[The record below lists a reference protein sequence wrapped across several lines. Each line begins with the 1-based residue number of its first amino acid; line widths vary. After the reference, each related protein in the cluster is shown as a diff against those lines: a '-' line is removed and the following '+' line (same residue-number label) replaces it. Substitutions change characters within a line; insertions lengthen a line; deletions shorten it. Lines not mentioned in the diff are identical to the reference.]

1 MAVYSNTV
9 STITYSGTTF
19 EAVGS
24 MAISASRPPFE
35 ITQVGSA
42 NAHFIPG
49 IISTAIALDIYYN
62 KAHHQ
67 VFVDALMNGTSAS
80 FAFNSSTS
88 ASDGV
93 SGSAYVIGCDVV
105 SSMGDIVRGS
115 ITLQATGQITF
126 AGTSSAAGGNEV

>member
-9 STITYSGTTF
+9 SSITYNAATF

-42 NAHFIPG
+42 NASFLPG
-49 IISTAIALDIYYN
+49 IISTAISLDIYYN

-67 VFVDALMNGTSAS
+67 VFVDALMNGSANNFTFTS
-80 FAFNSSTS
+80 SST
-88 ASDGV
+88 ASDTV
-93 SGSAYVIGCDVV
+93 TGSAYVVGCDVV

-115 ITLQATGQITF
+115 ITLQVTGQITF
-126 AGTSSAAGGNEV
+126 AGTSSAAGGNEA